1 MYALASCDYIV
12 GPPSTFSLWASFY
25 GQVPLCFLQKP
36 DEPLALANFVD
47 YFSHVAGKTVYRDNN
62 GEQYV
67 LINGARYGLVF
78 PTEKSQLAL

>member
-36 DEPLALANFVD
+36 DEFLALANFVD
-47 YFSHVAGKTVYRDNN
+47 YFSHFAGKTVYRDNN